1 MSLPFL
7 SLSKPFFSPYL
18 SKVKKKKIRKQLLFT
33 LSQRMEGFFF
43 TLHLGKPES
52 GPYDSMVSYSCGT
65 NEAVNEQRKS
75 EKKFTKPE
83 SRDL

>member
-1 MSLPFL
+1 
-7 SLSKPFFSPYL
+7 
-18 SKVKKKKIRKQLLFT
+18 
-33 LSQRMEGFFF
+33 MEGFFF

-52 GPYDSMVSYSCGT
+52 GLYDSMVSYSCGT